1 MKKWG
6 EKNLCREDRHEKK
19 ITDVLTEK
27 NTPTNPKK
35 VICCFLI
42 LREINPLEQFY

>member
-19 ITDVLTEK
+19 ITDVLTE